1 MHRNGI
7 IIPIEVNQKLVEEES
22 MGHTAILCTLN
33 NTLTCMISV
42 FDMVKPEAHLAIYTL
57 LKMNINVILLTGD
70 NKNTAGSIAQQV
82 GIKTVFA
89 EVLPSH
95 KVAKIQRLQE
105 EGTRVCMVG
114 DGIND
119 SPALAQSDVG
129 IAIGGTVLD
138 SLQKS
143 ITKLCFILF
152 NLTRRNRRCCRS
164 CTNNQ
169 L

>member
-7 IIPIEVNQKLVEEES
+7 IIPMEVNQKLIEEES

-33 NTLTCMISV
+33 NILTCMISV

-129 IAIGGTVLD
+129 IAIGGTIHDLIH
-138 SLQKS
+138 KS
-143 ITKLCFILF
+143 IANLF
-152 NLTRRNRRCCRS
+152 MFYLN
-164 CTNNQ
+164 
-169 L
+169 